1 MSFYKNS
8 IYRGE
13 NVITEIIFSDCYRTF
28 LLCAFP
34 IILAFAMRNANTKNR
49 VFAIVG
55 YGFIMLI
62 LFFWIFFVCII
73 FTEFNYESII
83 AIAKWGIKWIL
94 YFTTS
99 TILQFVMYSILW
111 GENRRLKVVTLLLN
125 ILIIT
130 VPLCVFNFG

>member
-1 MSFYKNS
+1 
-8 IYRGE
+8 
-13 NVITEIIFSDCYRTF
+13 
-28 LLCAFP
+28 
-34 IILAFAMRNANTKNR
+34 
-49 VFAIVG
+49 
-55 YGFIMLI
+55 MLI

>member
-1 MSFYKNS
+1 M
-8 IYRGE
+8 
-13 NVITEIIFSDCYRTF
+13 ITEIIFSDYYRTF
-28 LLCAFP
+28 LLCTFS
-34 IILAFAMRNANTKNR
+34 IVLAFAMRNASTKKR

-55 YGFIMLI
+55 YEFIMLI
-62 LFFWIFFVCII
+62 PFFWIFFVCVI
-73 FTEFNYESII
+73 FTEFYYESIT

-94 YFTTS
+94 YFTIS

-111 GENRRLKVVTLLLN
+111 GENRRLKIVTLLLN